1 MMKSGFSRLNPNF
14 LWLIPVHWIQ
24 LTPVKS
30 QFLMFDV
37 LSSEQKN
44 QETAEPPVLAA
55 FGGLAALLL
64 LNVGPLGY
72 TKKDMKIHG
81 FKGDFMEIYPLVN

>member
-1 MMKSGFSRLNPNF
+1 
-14 LWLIPVHWIQ
+14 
-24 LTPVKS
+24 
-30 QFLMFDV
+30 
-37 LSSEQKN
+37 
-44 QETAEPPVLAA
+44 VLAA

-81 FKGDFMEIYPLVN
+81 FKGDLLEIYPLVNLHSHGKSLLLVGTRPN